1 MLLTAPQGE
10 SARHCYSVTSLR
22 DRSALDALIPEWED
36 LAGHALEPNVFHEPW
51 MLLPALEA
59 FAEPF
64 AVQLVLVRAGAPGS
78 APLLCGVFPLERAVH
93 IRGLPYPHL
102 RVWRHR
108 HCMLGAPLVR
118 AGHARET
125 LEALFD
131 WLARDPRGAS
141 VLEWGVIPGD
151 GPFHRA
157 LDEVLSGRG
166 HERFVLEQHLRGL
179 LGRARA
185 PRRILPSRCPATRAR
200 NSGGSSAGSLSK
212 ARCAIPRTARGS
224 GTGRRP
230 GSRSSSRSRPRAGRA
245 SAAPRSARTTPTA
258 RFSWARRPA
267 RRAAAG

>member
-78 APLLCGVFPLERAVH
+78 APLLCGVFPLERAAH

-141 VLEWGVIPGD
+141 VLEWGGIPGD

-157 LDEVLSGRG
+157 LDEGLSGRG
-166 HERFVLEQHLRGL
+166 HQRFVLDQHLRGL
-179 LGRARA
+179 L
-185 PRRILPSRCPATRAR
+185 
-200 NSGGSSAGSLSK
+200 
-212 ARCAIPRTARGS
+212 
-224 GTGRRP
+224 
-230 GSRSSSRSRPRAGRA
+230 RPRA
-245 SAAPRSARTTPTA
+245 SAE
-258 RFSWARRPA
+258 
-267 RRAAAG
+267 